1 MRIGKFS
8 PTLAIPMTL
17 HWHTEPLLLAGL
29 LIPAWLYAL
38 WVWPLRPAGV
48 SVPGWRIGCFF
59 GALILSYLAVGSPL
73 DQIGED
79 YLFSAHMLQHLIL
92 MYVTPILFVIGLPP
106 DLVDRFLSRHPL
118 WVRVFRKILHPVS
131 TGVVFS
137 LCFSLWHV
145 PSLYEAALAHKSIHI
160 LEHLT
165 IWIPGLGIA
174 WNLFSPSRILPTISY
189 PGRLLMLFIL
199 MVAQLPVF
207 GILTMSGNVLYPT
220 YEWAPRIIDLSPIDD
235 QVLGGLLMK
244 VGGMLFVL
252 PIFGYCF
259 YQWSKTTQ
267 SDEMEL
273 EADLP
278 PHQPEKS

>member
-1 MRIGKFS
+1 
-8 PTLAIPMTL
+8 MTL

-38 WVWPLRPAGV
+38 WVGPLRQPGYL
-48 SVPGWRIGCFF
+48 VPRWRIFSF
-59 GALILSYLAVGSPL
+59 YAALVLSYLAVGSPL

-79 YLFSAHMLQHLIL
+79 YLFSAHMVQHLLL
-92 MYVTPILFVIGLPP
+92 MYVTPVLFVCGLPP
-106 DLVDRFLSRHPL
+106 EAVDRFLVSHPL
-118 WVRVFRKILHPVS
+118 LVRILRKVLNPVTTGAVFTLS
-131 TGVVFS
+131 
-137 LCFSLWHV
+137 FSLWHI
-145 PSLYEAALAHKSIHI
+145 PSLYEAALADKTIHVI
-160 LEHLT
+160 EHLT
-165 IWIPGLGIA
+165 IWIPGLGVA
-174 WNLFSPSRILPTISY
+174 WNLFSPSRVLPALSY

-199 MVAQLPVF
+199 MIAQLPVF

-259 YQWSKTTQ
+259 YQWSKT
-267 SDEMEL
+267 
-273 EADLP
+273 A
-278 PHQPEKS
+278 QPEERETAPPSPTIENS

>member
-1 MRIGKFS
+1 
-8 PTLAIPMTL
+8 MTL

-38 WVWPLRPAGV
+38 WIGPFRPSGATVPVWRV
-48 SVPGWRIGCFF
+48 VCFF
-59 GALILSYLAVGSPL
+59 TALILSYLAVGSPL

-79 YLFSAHMLQHLIL
+79 YLFSVHMIQHLIL
-92 MYVTPILFVIGLPP
+92 MYVTPVLSIIGLPP
-106 DLVDRFLSRHPL
+106 ELLDRFLNRHPGL
-118 WVRVFRKILHPVS
+118 VKFLRKILNPVV
-131 TGVVFS
+131 TGAIFS
-137 LCFSLWHV
+137 LTFSLWHV
-145 PSLYEAALAHKSIHI
+145 PSLYEAALANKTIHI
-160 LEHLT
+160 VEHIT
-165 IWIPGLGIA
+165 IWVPGLGIA
-174 WNLFSPSRILPTISY
+174 WNLFSPSKILPTVSY

-199 MVAQLPVF
+199 MIAQLPVF

-267 SDEMEL
+267 SDEMEI
-273 EADLP
+273 DP
-278 PHQPEKS
+278 NPSSPQTEK